1 MPAGDSRKNKTGQA
15 ADGRALLLKPSTA
28 EKILALLARFDLEPD
43 PVQFDRFTRGGKV
56 FFRYKVPPGTPAGA
70 GGGGGSAGCIP
81 WTPVFTND
89 AGQDYVRFEL
99 GLLNQTAAGNW
110 NTPLAI
116 GPTDTKWPVLDVTAS
131 NGIITGYDIALDSA
145 PPTADTVQEDTPP
158 DSFKIVLGVIDS
170 LSACMAVS
178 QNLEASAIELFRKS
192 KSPVTVGEEPFTR
205 VWRWKVNQNS
215 VGEYAYVT

>member
-28 EKILALLARFDLEPD
+28 EKLLALLERFDLEPD

-56 FFRYKVPPGTPAGA
+56 FFRYKVPPGAVP
-70 GGGGGSAGCIP
+70 GGGGGASAGGCIP
-81 WTPVFTND
+81 WKPVFTNVD
-89 AGQDYVRFEL
+89 GQDFVRFEL
-99 GLLNQTAAGNW
+99 GLLNQLAAGNW
-110 NTPLAI
+110 NTPLEI
-116 GPTDTKWPVLDVTAS
+116 GATETVWPVLDVTAS
-131 NGIITGYDIALDSA
+131 NGIITGFDLALDTA
-145 PPTADTVQEDTPP
+145 TPTADTVQEDTPP

-170 LSACMAVS
+170 LSPCMAVT

-192 KSPVTVGEEPFTR
+192 KTPVSVGEEPFTR

-215 VGEYAYVT
+215 VGEYAFVT

>member
-1 MPAGDSRKNKTGQA
+1 MGKREHEKPKQPPSGKAFLLSPDKA
-15 ADGRALLLKPSTA
+15 ARLSALLD
-28 EKILALLARFDLEPD
+28 RFDIEPD
-43 PVQFDRFTRGGKV
+43 PTQFQKYTRGGKV
-56 FFRYKVPPGTPAGA
+56 FFRYRDSAGPAAA
-70 GGGGGSAGCIP
+70 GGGGGAAGGCIP
-81 WTPVFTND
+81 WSATFTNV

-131 NGIITGYDIALDSA
+131 NGVITGYDIALDAS
-145 PPTADTVQEDTPP
+145 PPTSDTVQEDTPP
-158 DSFKIVLGVIDS
+158 DTFKIVLGVIDS

-192 KSPVTVGEEPFTR
+192 KTPVAVGEEPFTR
-205 VWRWKVNQNS
+205 VWRWKVNQNT

>member
-1 MPAGDSRKNKTGQA
+1 MNNSFTRPARVVGGNKQLIKA
-15 ADGRALLLKPSTA
+15 SDFN
-28 EKILALLARFDLEPD
+28 LLARAIEELQNAIPQNNNYSKGRNF
-43 PVQFDRFTRGGKV
+43 RGAK
-56 FFRYKVPPGTPAGA
+56 
-70 GGGGGSAGCIP
+70 CIP
-81 WTPVFTND
+81 WSASFTKSE
-89 AGQDYVRFEL
+89 GQDYVRFEL
-99 GLLNQTAAGNW
+99 GLLNQTAASNW

-131 NGIITGYDIALDSA
+131 NGIITGFEIALDAS
-145 PPTADTVQEDTPP
+145 PPTSDTVQEDTPP

-192 KSPVTVGEEPFTR
+192 KSPIAVGEEPFTR
-205 VWRWKVNQNS
+205 IWRWKVNQNT

>member
-1 MPAGDSRKNKTGQA
+1 MPAGDSKKNQQGKA
-15 ADGRALLLKPSTA
+15 AGGRALLLRPSTA
-28 EKILALLARFDLEPD
+28 EKILALLERVDLEPD
-43 PVQFDRFTRGGKV
+43 PQQFDRFTRGGKV
-56 FFRYKVPPGTPAGA
+56 FFRYKAPPDAVPGS
-70 GGGGGSAGCIP
+70 GGGGGSGCIP
-81 WTPVFTND
+81 WDPVFTNV

-131 NGIITGYDIALDSA
+131 NGIITGFDIALDSS
-145 PPTADTVQEDTPP
+145 PPTSDTVQEDTPP

-170 LSACMAVS
+170 LSACMAVT

-205 VWRWKVNQNS
+205 VWRWKVNQNT

>member
-1 MPAGDSRKNKTGQA
+1 MKYHIGCCPKS
-15 ADGRALLLKPSTA
+15 LS
-28 EKILALLARFDLEPD
+28 AR
-43 PVQFDRFTRGGKV
+43 
-56 FFRYKVPPGTPAGA
+56 
-70 GGGGGSAGCIP
+70 
-81 WTPVFTND
+81 
-89 AGQDYVRFEL
+89 
-99 GLLNQTAAGNW
+99 
-110 NTPLAI
+110 
-116 GPTDTKWPVLDVTAS
+116 
-131 NGIITGYDIALDSA
+131 
-145 PPTADTVQEDTPP
+145 EDTPP